1 MNLEE
6 IEQRLKETG
15 IPFAYRAFPPRK
27 APPLPFLIY
36 LIPYSN
42 NFAADGEVYYPI
54 NHIQIELYT
63 KRLDR
68 GAVEK
73 IEKALQGIYWE
84 KTELYLDD
92 EQMYETIYE
101 IEG

>member
-1 MNLEE
+1 MKKEE

-27 APPLPFLIY
+27 SPPLPFLIY
-36 LIPYSN
+36 LTPYSN

-54 NHIQIELYT
+54 THIQIELYT
-63 KRLDR
+63 KRLDPE
-68 GAVEK
+68 AVQRV
-73 IEKALQGIYWE
+73 EKALQGLFWE
-84 KTELYLDD
+84 KTEIYLED

-101 IEG
+101 TEG